1 MFNTRIKIV
10 LLAVL
15 SGLGTVVGAQNNA
28 SKVWV
33 SDQGNGTFQNPIL
46 YADYSDPDV
55 IRVDDD
61 FYMTSS
67 SFNSAPGLQI
77 LHSKDLVNWEII
89 GAAVLKQMPEAVFDK
104 PQHGNGVWAPSIRF
118 HNGEY
123 YIYYGDPDYGIY
135 MTKAKNPAGPWD
147 TLTLVKPGKGFI
159 DSCPLWD
166 EDGKAYL
173 VHGFAGSRAGLKS
186 ILAVAPLSPDGKK
199 VLAESKIIFDGH
211 ATGNE
216 TIEGPKFYK
225 RNGYYYILC
234 PAGGVATGWQLAMRS
249 KSPFGPYEYKIV
261 MAQGKSKINGPH
273 QGGWVTTQTGEDW
286 FIHFQEHQPYG
297 RVVHLQP
304 MKWVKDWPVIGVD
317 KDEDGCGDP
326 VMAYKKPNVGKTYPI
341 MTPAESDE
349 FNTPDLGLQWQWHA
363 NPKPTWAYNATENG
377 VLRMFSVPVPDD
389 FKNLW
394 NIPNQLLQKLPAE
407 EFTATA
413 KVSIFPNG
421 KFTGERFGLNVMGF
435 DYGTLAVENTEK
447 GLILSQ
453 IECLNADKGTAEKV
467 NESVALKDKTV
478 YLRVKIAK
486 GGLCSYSY
494 SSDNKK
500 FSQVGKEFKAKEGR
514 WIGAKVGLYVTRPKW
529 SNDGGYMDV
538 DWFRVDK

>member
-1 MFNTRIKIV
+1 MVN
-10 LLAVL
+10 
-15 SGLGTVVGAQNNA
+15 AQNYV

-33 SDQGNGTFQNPIL
+33 SDKGNGNYQNPIL
-46 YADYSDPDV
+46 YSDYSDPDV
-55 IRVDDD
+55 IRVEDDY
-61 FYMTSS
+61 YMTSS

-77 LHSKDLVNWEII
+77 LHSKDLVNWKII
-89 GAAVLKQMPEAVFDK
+89 GAAVLKQTPEEVFDK

-118 HNGEY
+118 HNGDF

-186 ILAVAPLSPDGKK
+186 ILAVAPLSSDGKK

-234 PAGGVATGWQLAMRS
+234 PAGGVPTGWQLAMRS
-249 KSPFGPYEYKIV
+249 KSPFGPYESKIV
-261 MAQGKSKINGPH
+261 MAQGKSDINGPH

-317 KDEDGCGDP
+317 KDGDGCGDP
-326 VMAYKKPNVGKTYPI
+326 VATFKKPNVGKTYPV

-349 FNTPDLGLQWQWHA
+349 FDSRDLGLQWQWHA
-363 NPKPTWAYNATENG
+363 NSKPTWAYNATEDG
-377 VLRMFSVPVPDD
+377 VLRMFSVPVPDGY
-389 FKNLW
+389 KNLW

-407 EFTATA
+407 EFTVTT
-413 KVSIFPNG
+413 KITIFPSN
-421 KFTGERFGLNVMGF
+421 KFTGERFGMNIMGF
-435 DYGTLAVENTEK
+435 DYGTLFVENTEK
-447 GLILSQ
+447 GLLLSQ
-453 IECLNADKGTAEKV
+453 NECINSDKGTAEKV

-478 YLRVKIAK
+478 YLRVKMVK
-486 GGLCSYSY
+486 GGVCNYSY
-494 SSDNKK
+494 SLDNKK
-500 FSQVGKEFKAKEGR
+500 FTAIGKTFKAKEGR
-514 WIGAKVGLYVTRPKW
+514 WIGAKIGLYVTRPKW

-538 DWFRVDK
+538 DWFRFDK